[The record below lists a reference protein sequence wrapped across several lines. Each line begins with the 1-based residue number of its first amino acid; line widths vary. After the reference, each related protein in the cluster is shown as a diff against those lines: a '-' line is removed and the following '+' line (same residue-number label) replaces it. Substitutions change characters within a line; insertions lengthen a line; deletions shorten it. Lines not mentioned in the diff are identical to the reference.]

1 MKESRYRS
9 SEGRWEPPESRWGS
23 TEKGT
28 RPTRVAGGAVHAPAL
43 VLTAPCLPSCRWM
56 ELLEEAVQNATR
68 RPGAAPTP
76 AHPPP
81 PGPQGPANQSPRP
94 HRCFSSRPLPS
105 PASHSLA
112 AALCPH
118 LWAHLR
124 LPPVCCAQEP
134 LPAVMATT
142 LNVGWGQNRDGRGLV
157 GTHLC
162 AGCQQVL
169 KPGPSWTLHLHCPF
183 SVGRVGF
190 HNLSAYW
197 LAESQRSQQVTCH
210 RLSPPGQNW
219 MTQKCSTVNQSL
231 RGCLEVRVWSPP
243 DWLLLLPQHSPLPDS
258 FYSVSGPRTESKLLC
273 QGLCLTH

>member
-1 MKESRYRS
+1 
-9 SEGRWEPPESRWGS
+9 
-23 TEKGT
+23 
-28 RPTRVAGGAVHAPAL
+28 
-43 VLTAPCLPSCRWM
+43 M

-81 PGPQGPANQSPRP
+81 PGPQGPAHPSPRP
-94 HRCFSSRPLPS
+94 HRCLSSRPLPS

-124 LPPVCCAQEP
+124 LPPCVLCPRAPTCCNGHY
-134 LPAVMATT
+134 TD
-142 LNVGWGQNRDGRGLV
+142 VGWGQNRDGRGLV

-169 KPGPSWTLHLHCPF
+169 KPGPSWALHLHCPF

-190 HNLSAYW
+190 HNLSASW
-197 LAESQRSQQVTCH
+197 LAESQRSQPVTCH

-231 RGCLEVRVWSPP
+231 RGCLEVRVWSPVGCSSS
-243 DWLLLLPQHSPLPDS
+243 HSTPHFLTHFTLYLALALNRS
-258 FYSVSGPRTESKLLC
+258 SSATV
-273 QGLCLTH
+273 CLTH

>member
-1 MKESRYRS
+1 MRQLLS
-9 SEGRWEPPESRWGS
+9 SQ
-23 TEKGT
+23 
-28 RPTRVAGGAVHAPAL
+28 APR
-43 VLTAPCLPSCRWM
+43 LPSCRWM

-94 HRCFSSRPLPS
+94 HRCLSSRPLPS

-142 LNVGWGQNRDGRGLV
+142 LNVGRGQNRDGRGLV

-162 AGCQQVL
+162 AGCQQGL

-190 HNLSAYW
+190 HNLFASW

-243 DWLLLLPQHSPLPDS
+243 DRLLLLPQHPHFLTHVTLCLALALNRSSSARVYALLPE
-258 FYSVSGPRTESKLLC
+258 VCPEPG
-273 QGLCLTH
+273 QGLAVVGAQYSLDRTGQAPNP